1 MIMSTTKTT
10 KSSAHRFLPEDTF
23 SAKSLACECM
33 QPWSFSFHYETKY
46 MPNAFQEL
54 ITSEGIIIPWH
65 IFSYTCWKQQRQIF
79 QTSTSLLSTKDV
91 HRSLRVEVIL
101 HPIHLIHSMAFL
113 VLEGTSFVE
122 HMTCTPHGC
131 CHVFRELVLQF
142 FLNPR
147 AETNNLS
154 KNGYSY

>member
-1 MIMSTTKTT
+1 
-10 KSSAHRFLPEDTF
+10 
-23 SAKSLACECM
+23 
-33 QPWSFSFHYETKY
+33 

-54 ITSEGIIIPWH
+54 ITSESIIIPWH

-79 QTSTSLLSTKDV
+79 QTSSSLLSTKDV

-101 HPIHLIHSMAFL
+101 RPIHLIHSMAFL

-122 HMTCTPHGC
+122 HMICAPHGC

-154 KNGYSY
+154 KKWAFILTDHLLNIRLCVGCYKFLESSPCNHDLSFTEYLIVC